1 MSLQTPF
8 GVHKNNEYGR
18 KKGIEAIHH
27 YSHFGM
33 TTVRMQR
40 VALLLHIDIVAEYS
54 LVKFNHRKAHSACS
68 LRSLIRSYSLCQT
81 ALKDRRRHPITT
93 HGNPPLF
100 DI

>member
-1 MSLQTPF
+1 VAVRVKAGQCLIKVWNTVSLQTPF

-40 VALLLHIDIVAEYS
+40 VELLLNIDIVAGY
-54 LVKFNHRKAHSACS
+54 
-68 LRSLIRSYSLCQT
+68 
-81 ALKDRRRHPITT
+81 
-93 HGNPPLF
+93 
-100 DI
+100 